1 MNNKATLTDTDLLHF
16 EQLKSEIQE
25 EYLKTHSPSFESIS
39 KWKGIDI
46 IYFQEDLRK
55 KAKGNISE
63 KTFYTYFKTSP
74 TAKLPRID
82 MLNILSVYAG
92 YQSWF
97 EFKKQHLFANEILQK
112 NEESLPGGSGE
123 QAVVEIT
130 EEKATTEPEA
140 AGFHL
145 KKEEKIS
152 ILQNNH
158 SVNQNIS
165 KKEDISI
172 PHPVR
177 SSAGFVKRYL
187 WLGISALLA
196 LFVGFLIF
204 KDQILRKEFTYNF
217 IDADRNSTIKAELQ
231 VQILKDNE
239 SPILYTAKPNEP
251 FVYTTKS
258 KVLKMVVSSPF
269 YKTDTIRRNLE
280 TAPEK
285 ENIELI
291 PDNYAQML
299 YYYTKNIRD
308 LKSKRQQLA
317 SLISDNALIYQIFD
331 NDTYGVETM
340 DKQRYISFVTLPTTS
355 LENLEVI
362 ETKVDSHGKIYQ
374 IKFKI
379 NEKAN

>member
-1 MNNKATLTDTDLLHF
+1 
-16 EQLKSEIQE
+16 
-25 EYLKTHSPSFESIS
+25 
-39 KWKGIDI
+39 
-46 IYFQEDLRK
+46 
-55 KAKGNISE
+55 
-63 KTFYTYFKTSP
+63 
-74 TAKLPRID
+74 
-82 MLNILSVYAG
+82 
-92 YQSWF
+92 
-97 EFKKQHLFANEILQK
+97 
-112 NEESLPGGSGE
+112 
-123 QAVVEIT
+123 
-130 EEKATTEPEA
+130 
-140 AGFHL
+140 
-145 KKEEKIS
+145 
-152 ILQNNH
+152 
-158 SVNQNIS
+158 
-165 KKEDISI
+165 
-172 PHPVR
+172 
-177 SSAGFVKRYL
+177 
-187 WLGISALLA
+187 
-196 LFVGFLIF
+196 
-204 KDQILRKEFTYNF
+204 
-217 IDADRNSTIKAELQ
+217 
-231 VQILKDNE
+231 
-239 SPILYTAKPNEP
+239 
-251 FVYTTKS
+251 
-258 KVLKMVVSSPF
+258 MVVSSPF